1 MAGSRTLNPII
12 LHLVNLMQTFLSGQW
27 VKFDF
32 NLLAFETCSNFQQC
46 ALLAENSIPI
56 SFPVI
61 EPLDLIGHWE
71 DIREAWK

>member
-1 MAGSRTLNPII
+1 MRKEMAHAR
-12 LHLVNLMQTFLSGQW
+12 FL
-27 VKFDF
+27 
-32 NLLAFETCSNFQQC
+32 
-46 ALLAENSIPI
+46 